1 MDTFYKIVTNS
12 ETEIGRIFQEFGKNV
27 SVKNWMEIQS
37 EFHAA
42 IEKNFPSIR
51 CEINAEIAEEQNPIP
66 DRLLKRIKV
75 VSLLLGV
82 LVSGGTYSKKLYI
95 NTVAFCAS
103 LDSNKHDLT
112 QNYSS

>member
-1 MDTFYKIVTNS
+1 MDTFYNRVINF
-12 ETEIGRIFQEFGKNV
+12 ENEIGRIFQEFGKNV
-27 SVKNWMEIQS
+27 SVKKWMEIQS

-75 VSLLLGV
+75 VTLLLGT
-82 LVSGGTYSKKLYI
+82 LVSGGKYSKKLYI
-95 NTVAFCAS
+95 KTVAFCAS
-103 LDSNKHDLT
+103 LDSNKQGLA
-112 QNYSS
+112 QNYC